1 MDIPEA
7 LLKELQH
14 YPCDTVQ
21 KQGEEI
27 KETRELMIAIKT
39 SLDNLTRETQEL
51 KEDVKDINKHTAT
64 TAQIEALERRVSK
77 LEQKPARRWEDFLK
91 YVGTTIAGAII
102 MYILSNAGIV

>member
-1 MDIPEA
+1 MDIPQEMFEK
-7 LLKELQH
+7 LK
-14 YPCDTVQ
+14 YPCEAVQ

-39 SLDNLTRETQEL
+39 SLDNLTRETKEL

-64 TAQIEALERRVSK
+64 IAQIEALDKRISK

-91 YVGTTIAGAII
+91 YVGTTIVGAII
-102 MYILSNAGIV
+102 MYILSKLGIV